1 LRDNA
6 DWETVFAKFYR
17 TLKPGGS
24 IWISDLIT
32 HDSPP
37 LNKLFSQLYSNYLDS
52 LGGPEYRQK
61 VLDYVAHED
70 TPRSLNFQL
79 ALLTKVGFKQVEVLH
94 KNSYFAA
101 FGGIK

>member
-1 LRDNA
+1 LYKA
-6 DWETVFAKFYR
+6 
-17 TLKPGGS
+17 LKPGGG

-32 HDSPP
+32 HDSEP
-37 LNKLFSQLYSNYLDS
+37 LNRLFNKNYADYLES

-70 TPRSLNFQL
+70 TPRSLNYQL

-94 KNSYFAA
+94 KNSLFAA